1 MKNLILTCFI
11 LCSAWPSHTKTSI
24 NSDPNE
30 TLDEIQV
37 EGEVLEHLTT
47 KLLPESSSIMK
58 DTSEVLRKMPG
69 ANVNQNGPL
78 SGIAQYRGLFG
89 NRVNVQSG
97 EIQVVESCSNSM
109 DAAMSHVPAS
119 MVDAV
124 VLQRGISSVTA
135 GIETIGGVIN
145 VVPKQFDSETDGLTG
160 QLSFGHATGNDGMTA
175 ATNLQYLK
183 NKHSVA
189 LGLDFEDGNN
199 YVIPTGKNRFTGLN
213 RTYYTFSY
221 QHDGEH
227 NTFGFNSNYNDTGET
242 GTPALPMDIIY
253 AKGGINDIN
262 FSTTLNDQWRLK
274 TTASLQNTDHLMD
287 NFSFRNKPLPA
298 QRASYTEVNR
308 HAFSLEFSRK
318 DNHSDLIIGV
328 DYDNQDNLADI
339 FNPNNA
345 NFRINNFDT
354 NKTRISLYSEYSR
367 KLNDMNRVIVG
378 LRQTNNQADANQVS
392 SSVAMMDNQMGQL
405 HRTLQDRFNA
415 ADRNK
420 TDNNT
425 DFTFTWLQS
434 IHTDIQLEYGF
445 GIKNRAPTHQERYLW
460 LPLEATAGLADGRQ
474 YLGNLDLDSERA
486 YQFELGLNYETDRF
500 TLAPHV
506 FYHRVDDYIQ
516 GTPNTIMPAPPGVL
530 RFSNVDAELYGFDI
544 EWAWQINENLSF
556 RNVINYVRGKRKDI
570 DDNLYRIAPV
580 NTWANL
586 SYQLNRWQWDLD
598 IMAALKQDKVAATNS
613 ERTTPGFGIAH
624 TSFTY
629 NLDTASQIK
638 LSINNLFDKL
648 YYHHTNGFNRNNTNI
663 DVGFDPRNLQAFRL
677 PGEGRSIQISY
688 QLNW

>member
-1 MKNLILTCFI
+1 MKHSILTYII
-11 LCSAWPSHTKTSI
+11 LSSSWLSHAETPI
-24 NSDPNE
+24 NSDTTE

-37 EGEVLEHLTT
+37 EGETLEHLTT

-89 NRVNVQSG
+89 SRVNVQSG
-97 EIQVVESCSNSM
+97 DVQVVESCSNSM

-135 GIETIGGVIN
+135 GVETIGGVIN
-145 VVPKQFDSETDGLTG
+145 VVPKKFDTGSDGFSG
-160 QLSFGHATGNDGMTA
+160 QLSLGHATGNDGTIA
-175 ATNLQYLK
+175 ATNLQYGR
-183 NKHSVA
+183 NAHAVA

-199 YVIPTGKNRFTGLN
+199 YAIPTGKNNFTGLN
-213 RTYYTFSY
+213 RKYYTFSY
-221 QHDGEH
+221 LYDEGS
-227 NTFGFNSNYNDTGET
+227 NTLGFNSNYNDTGET

-262 FSTTLNDQWRLK
+262 FNRILNEKWQLN
-274 TTASLQNTDHLMD
+274 TTASVQSTDHLMN
-287 NFSFRNKPLPA
+287 NFSFRDQTLAA

-308 HAFSLEFSRK
+308 QAFSLEIARK
-318 DNHSDLIIGV
+318 HNGTDLIIGI
-328 DYDNQDNLADI
+328 DYDDQDNQADI

-345 NFRINNFDT
+345 NFRITNFDT

-367 KLNDMNRVIVG
+367 KLNDKNRIIFG
-378 LRQTNNQADANQVS
+378 LRHTNNEADANQVS

-405 HRTLQDRFNA
+405 HRTLQDRFNSA
-415 ADRNK
+415 ERNK

-434 IHTDIQLEYGF
+434 IHADMQLEYGF

-486 YQFELGLNYETDRF
+486 YQFELGLNYQTESITV
-500 TLAPHV
+500 APHI
-506 FYHRVDDYIQ
+506 FYHRINDYIQ

-544 EWAWQINENLSF
+544 EWTWQIGENLSF
-556 RNVINYVRGKRKDI
+556 RNVINYVRGKRTDI
-570 DDNLYRIAPV
+570 DDNLYRIAPI

-586 SYQLNRWQWDLD
+586 SYQRNRWQWDID
-598 IMAALKQDKVAATNS
+598 ILAALEQDKVAVTNS
-613 ERTTPGFGIAH
+613 ERSTPGFGIMH

-629 NLDTASQIK
+629 SVDTASQIK

-663 DVGFDPRNLQAFRL
+663 DVGFDPNNLQAFRL
-677 PGEGRSIQISY
+677 PGEGRNVQLSY
-688 QLNW
+688 QINW